1 METNITTIIN
11 NFLSE
16 SEEVIESP
24 VRDDLVNMRATYLQ
38 ELRKPG
44 CSACM
49 KNSLRAKYSNIIKGL
64 VESKQQGIKD
74 HLGQKMD
81 SRKGD

>member
-11 NFLSE
+11 NFLNE
-16 SEEVIESP
+16 NEEVIESP
-24 VRDDLVNMRATYLQ
+24 VRGDLVNMRTTYIE

-49 KNSLRAKYSNIIKGL
+49 KNSMRAKYSNIIRGL
-64 VESKQQGIKD
+64 FDTKQQDIQN
-74 HLGQKMD
+74 HLKQQMEG
-81 SRKGD
+81 RKEN